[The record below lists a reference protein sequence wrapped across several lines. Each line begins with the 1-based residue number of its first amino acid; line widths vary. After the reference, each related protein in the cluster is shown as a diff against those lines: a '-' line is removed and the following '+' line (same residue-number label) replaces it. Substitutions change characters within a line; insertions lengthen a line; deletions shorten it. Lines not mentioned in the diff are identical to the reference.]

1 MTENKGRISLIGSGG
16 RTILL
21 LFSFFVLAVFMQQ
34 TFFITNAL
42 ALSFDTISKISI
54 NETPEG
60 LRVAFVSDAPLQ
72 SGDIDVRNEA
82 KGSVIICDLLNIDVK
97 KLASVVEVQ
106 KYGINVIQISKIKEN
121 PKVSRAVFVLSQAVD
136 YKVFKN
142 SNEIFF
148 TFYKNIR
155 SGAGNVELGSPKAPT
170 NETVKKYNDM
180 LTDDSI
186 RHEFHFDNMPVEEVV
201 KKFAAKTKM
210 NVVIKN
216 TASGKITAH
225 VQGNLYELL
234 EGIFKFNGFNYT
246 VDETCITIISRTN
259 SEEMEVELKF
269 KELTFREV
277 AETISEMANINVVI
291 DKDIPGEQKVS
302 FYVHK
307 MKLLDAMKLLAKM
320 YDYLVVKIDEG
331 TYVITKKENQDT
343 YEKKVKKIFN
353 FKNSDPK
360 DIIALINNSG
370 ELKNIFS
377 TSNFSIDSRTNSL
390 LVYDTPKNIKT
401 LEDLITKIDRGVRQ
415 VDIEVKLVE
424 VQRDGLSRL
433 GIKTATA
440 IGFADL
446 TKKLKVENVNAT
458 MEFLENNNKAK
469 VLASPRLLVVNNKQA
484 STLIGEEIPVPY
496 YDYVMATNGA
506 TYFPSNNN
514 IYGGS
519 SNNNNNGTNNGY
531 NNNGYNNGG
540 YGGYN
545 SSGGGVF
552 NPLSYLTGANGT
564 ANNTALQNVISNI
577 SYLPVKR
584 YKKEDVGIKLNIKPQ
599 IHSDTEVTIDLN
611 IEVSS
616 LLDVTDDGQ
625 IHRGTRKTD
634 TIVRLKDNNTA
645 VFGGIIKQ
653 DERTETIKVPLLG
666 DIPRLGRLF
675 SHVSKT
681 RVDTELIMLIT
692 PHITPFDM
700 PRKDEKDDGVNEIIS
715 SSFQY

>member
-1 MTENKGRISLIGSGG
+1 MTEKKKKIFLLNSV
-16 RTILL
+16 ILSAL
-21 LFSFFVLAVFMQQ
+21 LFVMSFYAEAF
-34 TFFITNAL
+34 
-42 ALSFDTISKISI
+42 ALSFDTITKVTV

-60 LRVAFVSDAPLQ
+60 LKVAFVSDEPLQ
-72 SGDIDVRNEA
+72 FSDIDVRNEA
-82 KGSVIICDLLNIDVK
+82 KGSVIICDLLNIDIHKIADVIP
-97 KLASVVEVQ
+97 VQ
-106 KYGINVIQISKIKEN
+106 KFGINVIQISKVKDN
-121 PKVSRAVFVLSQAVD
+121 PKVSRAVFVLSQAID

-142 SNEIFF
+142 INEIYF
-148 TFYKNIR
+148 TFYNKIR
-155 SGAGNVELGSPKAPT
+155 PGAGDVKLGGVTPPS
-170 NETVKKYNDM
+170 NQTVKKYNDL
-180 LTDDSI
+180 LTDESI

-216 TASGKITAH
+216 TAQGKITAH

-246 VDETCITIISRTN
+246 VDETSIAITGRSN

-277 AETISEMANINVVI
+277 AETISEMANINIVI
-291 DKDIPGEQKVS
+291 DKDIPPEQKIS

-307 MKLLDAMKLLAKM
+307 MKLLDAMKLMAKM
-320 YDYLVVKIDEG
+320 YDYTVVKIDEG
-331 TYVITKKENQDT
+331 TYVITKKANEDT
-343 YEKKVKKIFN
+343 YVKKVKKIFS

-360 DIIALINNSG
+360 DIINLINSSK
-370 ELKNIFS
+370 ELKAIFS
-377 TSNFSIDSRTNSL
+377 TNSFSIDARTNNL

-401 LEDLITKIDRGVRQ
+401 LEDLIVKIDRGVRQ

-433 GIKTATA
+433 GIKAASA
-440 IGFADL
+440 IGFADI
-446 TKKLKVENVNAT
+446 TKKLKVENINAT

-469 VLASPRLLVVNNKQA
+469 VLASPRLLVVNNRQA
-484 STLIGEEIPVPY
+484 TTLIGEEIPVPY

-506 TYFPSNNN
+506 TYFESNNN
-514 IYGGS
+514 IYNNT
-519 SNNNNNGTNNGY
+519 SNNNNSGY
-531 NNNGYNNGG
+531 NSG

-545 SSGGGVF
+545 SGYSNYN
-552 NPLSYLTGANGT
+552 NPFAFLGLTGTTGGT
-564 ANNTALQNVISNI
+564 NNTGLQNALSNI

-584 YKKEDVGIKLNIKPQ
+584 YKMEDVGIKLNIKPQ

-611 IEVSS
+611 VEVSS
-616 LLDVTDDGQ
+616 LLDVTSDGQ
-625 IHRGTRKTD
+625 IHRGTRKTN
-634 TIVRLKDNNTA
+634 TIVRLKDNHTA

-653 DERTETIKVPLLG
+653 EERSQTIKVPLLG

-675 SHVSKT
+675 SHVTKT
-681 RVDTELIMLIT
+681 RVDTEMIMLIT

-700 PRKDEKDDGVNEIIS
+700 PRKDEKDDGINEFIS

>member
-1 MTENKGRISLIGSGG
+1 MTEKKKKIFLLNSVILSALLIVM
-16 RTILL
+16 
-21 LFSFFVLAVFMQQ
+21 SFYTEAF
-34 TFFITNAL
+34 
-42 ALSFDTISKISI
+42 ALSFDTITKVTL

-60 LRVAFVSDAPLQ
+60 LKVAFISDEPLQ
-72 SGDIDVRNEA
+72 YGDIDVRNEA
-82 KGSVIICDLLNIDVK
+82 KGSVIICDLLNIDIHKIDEVIP
-97 KLASVVEVQ
+97 VQ
-106 KYGINVIQISKIKEN
+106 KFGINVIQISKVKDN
-121 PKVSRAVFVLSQAVD
+121 PKVSRAIFVLSQAID

-142 SNEIFF
+142 INEIYF
-148 TFYKNIR
+148 TFYNKIR
-155 SGAGNVELGSPKAPT
+155 PGAGEVKLGGVNPPS
-170 NETVKKYNDM
+170 NQTVKKYNDL
-180 LTDDSI
+180 LTDESI

-216 TASGKITAH
+216 TAQGKITAH

-246 VDETCITIISRTN
+246 IDETSIAITGRSN
-259 SEEMEVELKF
+259 SEEMEVELKL

-291 DKDIPGEQKVS
+291 DKDIPPEQKIS

-307 MKLLDAMKLLAKM
+307 MKLLDAMKLMAKM
-320 YDYLVVKIDEG
+320 YDYIVVKIDEG
-331 TYVITKKENQDT
+331 TYVITRKANEDT
-343 YEKKVKKIFN
+343 YVKKVKKIFS

-360 DIIALINNSG
+360 DIISLINSSK
-370 ELKNIFS
+370 ELRAIFS
-377 TSNFSIDSRTNSL
+377 TNSFSIDARTNNL

-401 LEDLITKIDRGVRQ
+401 LEDLIVKIDRGVRQ

-433 GIKTATA
+433 GIKTASA
-440 IGFADL
+440 IGFADI
-446 TKKLKVENVNAT
+446 TKKLKVENINAT

-469 VLASPRLLVVNNKQA
+469 VLASPRLLVVNNKLA
-484 STLIGEEIPVPY
+484 TTLIGEEIPVPY

-506 TYFPSNNN
+506 TYFDSNNN
-514 IYGGS
+514 IYNNTGT
-519 SNNNNNGTNNGY
+519 NNNNNNNSSY
-531 NNNGYNNGG
+531 
-540 YGGYN
+540 GYN
-545 SSGGGVF
+545 SSSYN
-552 NPLSYLTGANGT
+552 NPFAFLGL
-564 ANNTALQNVISNI
+564 NNTTGGTNTAANVLSNI

-584 YKKEDVGIKLNIKPQ
+584 YKMENVGIKLNIKPQ

-611 IEVSS
+611 VEVSS
-616 LLDVTDDGQ
+616 LLDVTSDGQ
-625 IHRGTRKTD
+625 IHRGTRRTN

-653 DERTETIKVPLLG
+653 DERSQTIKVPLLG

-675 SHVSKT
+675 SHVTKT
-681 RVDTELIMLIT
+681 RVDTEMIMLIT

-700 PRKDEKDDGVNEIIS
+700 PRKDEKDDGINEFIS